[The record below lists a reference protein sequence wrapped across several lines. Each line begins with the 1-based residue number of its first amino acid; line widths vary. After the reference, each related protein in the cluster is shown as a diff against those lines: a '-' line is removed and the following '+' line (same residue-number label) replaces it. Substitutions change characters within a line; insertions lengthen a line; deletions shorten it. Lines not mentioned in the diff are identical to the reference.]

1 MTTSTREKR
10 DWTLLIFIIP
20 IGIIFMLIAGQVAI
34 RLVPSWSINAG
45 MQSNLDPNNLPMQQ
59 NGLVQPILPAILTPL
74 GWFDTFLTPGAD
86 SGDEIA
92 FPPFVIFEPT
102 STPVVTASPPPTDIT
117 QPPTVPVTDT
127 PIVTASPPVTAT
139 KPPVEET
146 PTSPSASPTASP
158 TTSPTSIPT
167 GYPTSPP
174 PAFTAVT
181 PPAEIGVGTPPPPDG
196 IPGLIDPGTYTVID
210 LGTGV
215 VVSGTADSNY
225 DLILYEAL
233 VPLGTGTSI
242 QMDQMIIGIS
252 NDPTGSSFYEVFYW
266 GDNEPDENTNV
277 DFNNLPADSNPLC
290 TEDEC
295 DNRVIQADTL
305 YPDPAGTGILIDVDN
320 VPSQPPPATYR
331 YIVIISPPATVYLND
346 PVQVDSIVVA
356 EVDISSV
363 SGLSVQPANNVPD
376 QPVEKAPDPPPAEEA
391 PPPAEEAPDPPAEE
405 APEPPLAEEAPAVP

>member
-1 MTTSTREKR
+1 
-10 DWTLLIFIIP
+10 
-20 IGIIFMLIAGQVAI
+20 
-34 RLVPSWSINAG
+34 
-45 MQSNLDPNNLPMQQ
+45 MQQ

-102 STPVVTASPPPTDIT
+102 STPVVTASPPPTVIT
-117 QPPTVPVTDT
+117 QPPTVVTDT

-146 PTSPSASPTASP
+146 PTSSP
-158 TTSPTSIPT
+158 TTVVPPT
-167 GYPTSPP
+167 
-174 PAFTAVT
+174 TAVPPTTVVPPTTAVPPTTVVPPVPVTST
-181 PPAEIGVGTPPPPDG
+181 PVGISVTAPPELEINTPPDG
-196 IPGLIDPGTYTVID
+196 TPGLINPGTYTVVD

-215 VVSGTADSNY
+215 DVSSPADGNY

-233 VPLGTGTSI
+233 VPLGTGTLI

-266 GDNEPDENTNV
+266 GDNNPDENTNV
-277 DFNNLPADSNPLC
+277 DFTNLPADTNPLC

-320 VPSQPPPATYR
+320 APSQPPPATYR

-405 APEPPLAEEAPAVP
+405 APEPPPAEEAPAVP